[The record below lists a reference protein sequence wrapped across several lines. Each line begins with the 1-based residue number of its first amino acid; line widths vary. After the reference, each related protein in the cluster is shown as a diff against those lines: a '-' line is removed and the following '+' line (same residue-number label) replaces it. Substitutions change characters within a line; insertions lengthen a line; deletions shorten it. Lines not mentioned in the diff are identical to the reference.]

1 MARSPSEGGVQIS
14 AGMGRG
20 LLMSLC
26 RMKQI
31 GGGES
36 EGSMHRLPFVHVEAQ
51 PAQFNIQDSG
61 KTECSGEIAALESTR
76 PGSLC
81 VLKEAIPE
89 SKLT

>member
-1 MARSPSEGGVQIS
+1 
-14 AGMGRG
+14 
-20 LLMSLC
+20 
-26 RMKQI
+26 MKQI

-89 SKLT
+89 SKLTWEEFAVEIGNFKWHILSSINKKC